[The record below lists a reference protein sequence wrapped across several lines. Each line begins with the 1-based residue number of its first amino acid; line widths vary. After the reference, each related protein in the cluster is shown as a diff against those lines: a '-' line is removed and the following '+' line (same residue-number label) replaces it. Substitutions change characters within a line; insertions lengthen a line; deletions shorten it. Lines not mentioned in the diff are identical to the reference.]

1 MLRATLD
8 QNPTLSARA
17 AYAGQAEADV
27 RLARAEKRADWGWDI
42 AYQRRADR
50 HGDMVS
56 AGVTISLPLFAGR
69 RQDPMIAARTAE
81 AGKARAEQEPAR
93 RELVAQLDAGL
104 AEPVKIVRT
113 H

>member
-1 MLRATLD
+1 MAQLGRARAELARWTGDPAPETLGDPPRFSVDPIMLRATLD

-27 RLARAEKRADWGWDI
+27 RLARAEERADWGWDI

-56 AGVTISLPLFAGR
+56 AGGKIGR
-69 RQDPMIAARTAE
+69 ASC
-81 AGKARAEQEPAR
+81 
-93 RELVAQLDAGL
+93 RERVCSYG
-104 AEPVKIVRT
+104 
-113 H
+113 